1 MLENLYVREM
11 HGWWVVFFAKQA
23 NVDWITSRYYLVYIV
38 YVCGCIPIR
47 LFIVKQEMYLQVIN
61 RYKTSIWFLFLNQH
75 KYKSFGDNHFFR
87 EIYSLS
93 SCDFKEF
100 SAFPSNDTG
109 MGNFHNSQLSL
120 WSLFIIRFVLS
131 MNDLFIFLPQLGSEN
146 TLVHYT
152 PGKLSIDFFPWFFSL
167 I

>member
-1 MLENLYVREM
+1 MFARCMGDGLY
-11 HGWWVVFFAKQA
+11 FLPS
-23 NVDWITSRYYLVYIV
+23 WITSRYYLVYIV

-100 SAFPSNDTG
+100 SAFPSIMIWEWAIFTIPNCLYEA
-109 MGNFHNSQLSL
+109 FLSL
-120 WSLFIIRFVLS
+120 GLF
-131 MNDLFIFLPQLGSEN
+131 
-146 TLVHYT
+146 Y
-152 PGKLSIDFFPWFFSL
+152 PWMICSFSCHN
-167 I
+167 

>member
-1 MLENLYVREM
+1 
-11 HGWWVVFFAKQA
+11 
-23 NVDWITSRYYLVYIV
+23 
-38 YVCGCIPIR
+38 
-47 LFIVKQEMYLQVIN
+47 MYLQVIN

-100 SAFPSNDTG
+100 SAFLSNDMG

-152 PGKLSIDFFPWFFSL
+152 PGKLSIDFFPDYLWFSGSVQNEPLLSTLWHLFCNIFLQWLKDECFVHTSL
-167 I
+167 FFCAPPPPVLPIGKT